1 MHWEPSGDQHSRI
14 ARAKLLRTIR
24 EFFYDKEVLEV
35 ETPALSSAANT
46 DPFIESLK
54 VIASQTGSKEK
65 RYLHTSPEYA
75 MKRLLAAGSGD
86 IYQICKVWRAEPS
99 SRQHNAEFTMLEYYR
114 LGFELSTLMAEVNTL
129 LLSLIPKITK
139 ESNFTTYASLFL
151 DNLGFDPHTV
161 SENLLDSKVKKLVPG
176 LVGDLDRQS
185 ALDLL
190 LSHCIEPIFP
200 KDCLTFV
207 YDYPGS
213 QSALAKTEV
222 SKDNPEVILAKRFEV
237 YAGNLELGNG
247 YEELTSASKNE
258 TVLNSELDTRRKMN
272 LPLEAIDQRFLAATK
287 AGLPECSGIAI
298 GIDRVLML
306 QSEVSE
312 IKQVMN
318 FNWENA

>member
-14 ARAKLLRTIR
+14 ARANMLRTIR
-24 EFFYDKEVLEV
+24 EFFHVKEVLEV

-46 DPFIESLK
+46 DPFIESFK
-54 VIASQTGSKEK
+54 VITTQAGSEEK

-114 LGFELSTLMAEVNTL
+114 LGFELPMLMAEVNEL
-129 LLSLIPKITK
+129 LLFLIPNMSKKSIY
-139 ESNFTTYASLFL
+139 TTYASLFL

-161 SENLLDSKVKKLVPG
+161 NHDDLKLQVSDHIPG
-176 LVGDLDRQS
+176 FVGDLDHQS

-190 LSHCIEPIFP
+190 LSHCIEPLFP
-200 KDCLTFV
+200 KDRLTFV

-222 SKDNPEVILAKRFEV
+222 SIDNPDVFLAKRFEV
-237 YAGNLELGNG
+237 YAGNVELGNG
-247 YEELTSASKNE
+247 YEELTSATKNE
-258 TVLNSELDTRRKMN
+258 TVLNSELDTRRMMN
-272 LPLEAIDQRFLAATK
+272 LPIEAIDKRFLAATN

-306 QSEVSE
+306 QSEATE

>member
-14 ARAKLLRTIR
+14 ERANMLRKIR
-24 EFFYDKEVLEV
+24 EFFYEKGVLEV

-54 VIASQTGSKEK
+54 VATTQTGQEEQ

-114 LGFELSTLMAEVNTL
+114 LGFKLSTLMTEVNTL
-129 LLSLIPKITK
+129 LLSLIPNITK
-139 ESNFTTYASLFL
+139 ESHYTSYASLFL

-161 SENLLDSKVKKLVPG
+161 NEQLINSAVNDLVPG
-176 LVGDLDRQS
+176 FIGDLDRQS

-190 LSHCIEPIFP
+190 LSHCIEPLFP
-200 KDCLTFV
+200 KDRLTFV
-207 YDYPGS
+207 YDYPRS
-213 QSALAKTEV
+213 QSALAKTEFLIDHPDV
-222 SKDNPEVILAKRFEV
+222 LIAKRFEV

-247 YEELTSASKNE
+247 YEELTSAAKNE
-258 TVLNSELDTRRKMN
+258 AVLKNELDTRRKMN

-306 QSEVSE
+306 QSGVSE

-318 FNWENA
+318 FSWENA

>member
-54 VIASQTGSKEK
+54 VITCQTGSKEK

-114 LGFELSTLMAEVNTL
+114 LDFGLPALMAEVNTL

-161 SENLLDSKVKKLVPG
+161 NEDLLDSKVKKLVPG

-190 LSHCIEPIFP
+190 LSHCIEPLFP

-258 TVLNSELDTRRKMN
+258 TVLNNELDTRRKMN
-272 LPLEAIDQRFLAATK
+272 LPLEAMDRRFLAATK

>member
-1 MHWEPSGDQHSRI
+1 MYWEPSGDQHSRI
-14 ARAKLLRTIR
+14 ARAELLRTIR
-24 EFFYDKEVLEV
+24 EFFYDKKVLEV

-54 VIASQTGSKEK
+54 VITSQTGSKEK

-99 SRQHNAEFTMLEYYR
+99 SRQHNAEFTVLEYYR
-114 LGFELSTLMAEVNTL
+114 LGFGLPALMAEVNTL

-161 SENLLDSKVKKLVPG
+161 NEDLLDSKVKKLVPG

-190 LSHCIEPIFP
+190 LSHCIEPLFP

-258 TVLNSELDTRRKMN
+258 TVLNSELDKRRKMN
-272 LPLEAIDQRFLAATK
+272 LPLEAMDQRFLAATK

>member
-1 MHWEPSGDQHSRI
+1 MHWEPSGDQQSRI
-14 ARAKLLRTIR
+14 ERANMLRKIR
-24 EFFYDKEVLEV
+24 EFFYEKAVLEV

-54 VIASQTGSKEK
+54 VATTQTGQEEQ

-114 LGFELSTLMAEVNTL
+114 LGFKLSTLMIEVNAL
-129 LLSLIPKITK
+129 LLSLIPNITE
-139 ESNFTTYASLFL
+139 ESHYTSYASLFL

-161 SENLLDSKVKKLVPG
+161 NEQLINSTVNDLVPG
-176 LVGDLDRQS
+176 FIGDLDRQS

-190 LSHCIEPIFP
+190 LSHCIEPLFP
-200 KDCLTFV
+200 KDRLTFV

-222 SKDNPEVILAKRFEV
+222 SIEHPDVLIAKRFEV
-237 YAGNLELGNG
+237 YAGDLELGNG
-247 YEELTSASKNE
+247 YEELTSAAKNE
-258 TVLNSELDTRRKMN
+258 AVLKNELDTRRKMN

-306 QSEVSE
+306 QSGVSE

-318 FNWENA
+318 FSWENA